1 MARPE
6 GWQTQKNVFF
16 QADDSDGGLTNGS
29 TNKSWDLSDLSNK
42 NVGSNI
48 KYCGLTIKSG
58 ISLTIGDIQNGM

>member
-1 MARPE
+1 MFF
-6 GWQTQKNVFF
+6 FF

-58 ISLTIGDIQNGM
+58 ISLTKIVVHWRYTEWDVMRI